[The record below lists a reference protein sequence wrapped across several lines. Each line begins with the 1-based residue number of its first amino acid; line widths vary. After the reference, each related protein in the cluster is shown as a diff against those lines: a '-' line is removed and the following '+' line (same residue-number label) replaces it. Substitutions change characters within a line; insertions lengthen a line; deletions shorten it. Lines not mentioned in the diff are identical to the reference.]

1 MYMKN
6 MKGGEKMNKEKENFL
21 QIRNV
26 NKEAKAKAIFIL
38 KCKGKSLSQEIRD
51 MIDRYA
57 EEFDKKN
64 NK

>member
-1 MYMKN
+1 
-6 MKGGEKMNKEKENFL
+6 MNKEKENFL